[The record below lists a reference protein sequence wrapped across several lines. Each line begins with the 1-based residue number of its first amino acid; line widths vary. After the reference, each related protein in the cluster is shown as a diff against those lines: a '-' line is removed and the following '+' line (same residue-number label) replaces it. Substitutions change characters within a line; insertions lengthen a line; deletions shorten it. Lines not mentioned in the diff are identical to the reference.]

1 MFKWEEGRQG
11 GGYYKMKLMEI
22 SWPIKADM
30 YILKFPEGS
39 EVKPHIDPSPSY
51 GRASKHYRLNIIA
64 KKAKTGGEFM
74 VFKGVIFKDTDEY
87 KDVGRVSL
95 MRPDVNAHKMKKV
108 EKGCSYWLS
117 IGWLKEEDFY

>member
-39 EVKPHIDPSPSY
+39 KVSPHTDPSPLH
-51 GRASKHYRLNIIA
+51 GRVFKHFRLSIIL
-64 KKAKTGGEFM
+64 KKAKSGGEFM
-74 VFKGVIFKDTDEY
+74 VFKGVSSKDIGVY
-87 KDVGRVSL
+87 RDVGRVSII
-95 MRPDVNAHKMKKV
+95 RPDVTLHKMNKI